1 MHLLM
6 TGLGAVIMLAICGL
20 SGFFVI
26 ADDRRGVSAQASS
39 SAAATSRTLS
49 SRQADPAPLTVDE
62 VFPERE
68 IRLTSGAAPYT
79 VAVTHVDRDCG
90 IAASGETRDLL
101 DRYGCSQVVRAALTS
116 PYGDYRVTAG
126 VFNLSDEVGAE
137 RVAERIRTLVETDGG
152 GFPAMAPDAVPGAVV
167 KPDPA
172 AQVGWQGHGH
182 YLVYCVIA
190 APDGRLVH
198 ADDPYARQITTDLL
212 ETYLAGTVLAAR
224 G

>member
-26 ADDRRGVSAQASS
+26 ADDRRGVGAQASS

-49 SRQADPAPLTVDE
+49 SRQADAAPLTVDE
-62 VFPERE
+62 VFPRRE
-68 IRLTSGAAPYT
+68 IHLTSGDAPYS
-79 VAVTHVDRDCG
+79 VGVTHVDRDCG
-90 IAASGETRDLL
+90 VAASGEVRGLL

-116 PYGDYRVTAG
+116 PYGGYRVTAG
-126 VFNLSDEVGAE
+126 VFNLTDEVGAV
-137 RVAERIRTLVETDGG
+137 RMAERIRALVETGDG
-152 GFPAMAPDAVPGAVV
+152 GFPAMAPGLAPDAAP
-167 KPDPA
+167 KSDPA
-172 AQVGWQGHGH
+172 AQVGWQEHGH

-190 APDGRLVH
+190 APDGRLVG
-198 ADDPYARQITTDLL
+198 AEDPYARQITTDLL
-212 ETYLAGTVLAAR
+212 ETYLSGTVLSAR